1 MKAVIQAVKN
11 AKCSVENRVTG
22 EIKEGLLVYFCV
34 EKGDKESMIPQFL
47 DKIIKLRLYRDE
59 NERANFSIMDKSKK
73 ILFISQFT
81 LAASLK
87 KGNRP
92 SFDNAEAPDRA
103 KALYY
108 KAIDYL
114 KGKGIEVGEGEFG
127 AHMEVSYINMG
138 PQTFIWELNGD
149 NFQ

>member
-1 MKAVIQAVKN
+1 MRAVIQAVRN
-11 AKCSVENRVTG
+11 ATCTVEGRVTG
-22 EIKEGLLVYFCV
+22 EIDEGLLVYFCV
-34 EKGDKESMIPQFL
+34 ERGDKESMIPQFL
-47 DKIIKLRLYRDE
+47 DKIIKLRLYRDD

-87 KGNRP
+87 RGNRP

-103 KALYY
+103 KTLCF

-114 KGKGIEVGEGEFG
+114 KEKGIEVGEGEFG
-127 AHMEVSYINMG
+127 AHMEVSYTNMG

>member
-11 AKCSVENRVTG
+11 AKCIVSGNVIG
-22 EIKEGLLVYFCV
+22 EIDEGLLVYFCV
-34 EKGDKESMIPQFL
+34 EKGDKECMLPQFL
-47 DKIIKLRLYRDE
+47 DKILKLRLYRDE

-92 SFDNAEAPDRA
+92 SFDNAEEPSKA
-103 KALYY
+103 KDLYY
-108 KAIDYL
+108 KAISYL
-114 KGKGIEVGEGEFG
+114 RNKGVEVGEGEFG
-127 AHMEVSYINMG
+127 AHMEVSYTNMG
-138 PQTFIWELNGD
+138 PQTFIWELN
-149 NFQ
+149 

>member
-1 MKAVIQAVKN
+1 MRAVIQAVRN
-11 AKCSVENRVTG
+11 ATCTVEGRVTG
-22 EIKEGLLVYFCV
+22 EIDEGLLVYFCV
-34 EKGDKESMIPQFL
+34 ERGDKESMIPQFL
-47 DKIIKLRLYRDE
+47 DKIIKLRLYRDD
-59 NERANFSIMDKSKK
+59 NERANFSITDKSKK

-103 KALYY
+103 KTLYF

-114 KGKGIEVGEGEFG
+114 KEKGIEVGEGEFG
-127 AHMEVSYINMG
+127 AHMEVSYTNMG

>member
-59 NERANFSIMDKSKK
+59 NERANFSIMDKSKE

-114 KGKGIEVGEGEFG
+114 K
-127 AHMEVSYINMG
+127 
-138 PQTFIWELNGD
+138 
-149 NFQ
+149 

>member
-1 MKAVIQAVKN
+1 
-11 AKCSVENRVTG
+11 
-22 EIKEGLLVYFCV
+22 
-34 EKGDKESMIPQFL
+34 MIPQFL
-47 DKIIKLRLYRDE
+47 DKIIKLRLYRDD

>member
-1 MKAVIQAVKN
+1 MRAVIQAVKN
-11 AKCSVENRVTG
+11 AKCTVENKVTG
-22 EIKEGLLVYFCV
+22 EIEEGLLVYFCV

-59 NERANFSIMDKSKK
+59 NERANFSIMDKSRK

-92 SFDNAEAPDRA
+92 SFDNAESPLIAED
-103 KALYY
+103 LYN
-108 KAIDYL
+108 KAIAYL
-114 KGKGIEVGEGEFG
+114 RDKGLEVRVGEFG
-127 AHMEVSYINMG
+127 AHMEVSYTNMG